1 MYIFLYSAYFFTFV
15 LPISF
20 PTSSFTVQKPPHLN
34 ARSKSVPL
42 PTVPSALFEC
52 QYWKHASMTLASVL
66 DQSGL
71 LRLVWSRCVSILGLA
86 REGLQMALSL
96 QYRSSKM
103 FYYILRYIGIYL
115 PIYWIESIFRYWC
128 KIFYINIFQCA
139 YLYSKARRRS
149 HFTFMFASA
158 PSSD

>member
-20 PTSSFTVQKPPHLN
+20 PTSSFTFQKPPHLN

-115 PIYWIESIFRYWC
+115 PIYWNQSFYIDSRF
-128 KIFYINIFQCA
+128 FYINIFQCA
-139 YLYSKARRRS
+139 HLYSKARRRS
-149 HFTFMFASA
+149 HFTFIFASA